1 MFLHLG
7 SDVVVNVKDVI
18 AILDLDVTST
28 SKITREFLRVAE
40 DEGFVVNVSDD
51 LPKSFVITEIDKE
64 SRVFVSPISSATL
77 LKRARENGGIL
88 CLWFFKGKK
97 HDCKA

>member
-7 SDVVVNVKDVI
+7 SDVVVNMADVI

-40 DEGFVVNVSDD
+40 DEGFVVNVSED
-51 LPKSFVITEIDKE
+51 LPKSFVITEIDKK
-64 SRVFVSPISSATL
+64 SRVFVSPISTATL
-77 LKRARENGGIL
+77 LKRAKESGGL
-88 CLWFFKGKK
+88 AGGFL
-97 HDCKA
+97 AE

>member
-7 SDVVVNVKDVI
+7 SDVVVNMKDVI

-28 SKITREFLRVAE
+28 SKITREFLTVAE

-51 LPKSFVITEIDKE
+51 LPKSFIITEIDKK
-64 SRVFVSPISSATL
+64 SRVFVSPISTATL
-77 LKRARENGGIL
+77 LKRAKSQGGLGNI
-88 CLWFFKGKK
+88 
-97 HDCKA
+97 

>member
-7 SDVVVNVKDVI
+7 SDVVVNSKDVI

-40 DEGFVVNVSDD
+40 DEGFVVNVSED
-51 LPKSFVITEIDKE
+51 LPKSFVIAEIDKE

-88 CLWFFKGKK
+88 
-97 HDCKA
+97 

>member
-7 SDVVVNVKDVI
+7 SDVVVNMADII

-28 SKITREFLRVAE
+28 SGITREFLAVAE

-51 LPKSFVITEIDKE
+51 LPKSFIITEIDKK
-64 SRVFVSPISSATL
+64 SRVFVSPISTATL
-77 LKRARENGGIL
+77 LKRAKSNGGL
-88 CLWFFKGKK
+88 Q
-97 HDCKA
+97 

>member
-7 SDVVVNVKDVI
+7 SDVVVNMADVI

-28 SKITREFLRVAE
+28 SKITREFLAVAE
-40 DEGFVVNVSDD
+40 DEGFVVNVPGD
-51 LPKSFVITEIDKE
+51 LPKSFVITEIDKK

-77 LKRARENGGIL
+77 LKRAKSGGGIM
-88 CLWFFKGKK
+88 
-97 HDCKA
+97 